1 MYWRI
6 GYCSLSGD
14 SAYEKCERLQD
25 TKLEDGIVVGGGE
38 PHVTVV
44 QDHEPIPRLYRESTS
59 MQSSKIKADKI
70 IGFMKSKSQTRIHF
84 DFFRYIT
91 QESNVTSAIT
101 QETGK
106 DSCGSG
112 NTSRFMC

>member
-1 MYWRI
+1 M
-6 GYCSLSGD
+6 
-14 SAYEKCERLQD
+14 
-25 TKLEDGIVVGGGE
+25 
-38 PHVTVV
+38 
-44 QDHEPIPRLYRESTS
+44 
-59 MQSSKIKADKI
+59 M
-70 IGFMKSKSQTRIHF
+70 SKSQTRIHF

-112 NTSRFMC
+112 NTSRFLC